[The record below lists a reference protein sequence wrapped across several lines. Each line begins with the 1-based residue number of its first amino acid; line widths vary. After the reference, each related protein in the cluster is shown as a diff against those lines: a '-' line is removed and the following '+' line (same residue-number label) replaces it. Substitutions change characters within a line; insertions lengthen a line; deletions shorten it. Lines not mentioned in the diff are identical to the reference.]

1 MGLGRH
7 HLRRQAVINGAEF
20 RYGGGFENYPGGS
33 QQSSNVLNFLG
44 ALNGSGGTPV
54 FVTNNTFDFNQDA
67 PMAITPDG
75 LLAGDPQ
82 RPLQSGHPFFRGN
95 VLVNNDINGL
105 AVLALVPTLSETGY
119 RPGGPVEQVYIPNSK
134 GYTLDV
140 NSVWDTTDMAYVV
153 RGSIILAG
161 RNDFGTN
168 QRPFPSSTTYGQ
180 ALTPAINL
188 TIESALPGTVLA
200 NGQVIA
206 KPGESAIVKFLTD
219 PLNPGLVPPGD
230 NVNGST
236 GNTSAVDAG
245 AGFIVGVDN
254 GIDPPVAPELG
265 SGMDSVIRFV
275 GIAAN
280 ETTGQARVPVIL
292 TSLLDN
298 SVPLTVRGVDQSQTY
313 GNPARYAAVLNNRT
327 TPAPGDGGLIY
338 FGGASLMSYNF
349 NDPRGGNIIYNT
361 DIRYMTRVEVQGGG
375 IPDVFNTNPGTG
387 TGEDTTYD
395 WSATSSDS
403 PREQLLGTF
412 SPLNQNNSARAMS
425 IIDSNFSNMSSAG
438 VLAHPGP
445 ANGQARNVG
454 TTLGSGTTAVLPGQ
468 VFRTTLAGEPVDL
481 YLYGDTF
488 SNMPVGVRMN
498 SDIGNDN
505 TAENN
510 YTLTLLNSTFYNVA
524 AALHTTAP
532 NWNGNGDAPFFQTM
546 NVGNGYSNVEWI
558 AMNNIFDGSTT
569 AIQFDGQQ
577 YGSTSQ
583 YNLFYNNTTNVDNN
597 EGGRLSSTAAP

>member
-1 MGLGRH
+1 MNHNVGPLDPGFQAPAVGNTSILFTSLYDDTATTFHINADGSKTTYVPAIDSGNGGSSEPQPGKGLWASVDIISGAK
-7 HLRRQAVINGAEF
+7 AVINGAEF

-44 ALNGSGGTPV
+44 AFNGSGGTPV

-119 RPGGPVEQVYIPNSK
+119 RPGGPVEQVFIPNSK

-168 QRPFPSSTTYGQ
+168 QRPLPSSTTYGQ

-236 GNTSAVDAG
+236 GNTRPWTQVPDSSSAWTTASTLLS
-245 AGFIVGVDN
+245 
-254 GIDPPVAPELG
+254 PP
-265 SGMDSVIRFV
+265 S
-275 GIAAN
+275 
-280 ETTGQARVPVIL
+280 
-292 TSLLDN
+292 
-298 SVPLTVRGVDQSQTY
+298 
-313 GNPARYAAVLNNRT
+313 
-327 TPAPGDGGLIY
+327 
-338 FGGASLMSYNF
+338 
-349 NDPRGGNIIYNT
+349 
-361 DIRYMTRVEVQGGG
+361 
-375 IPDVFNTNPGTG
+375 
-387 TGEDTTYD
+387 
-395 WSATSSDS
+395 W
-403 PREQLLGTF
+403 
-412 SPLNQNNSARAMS
+412 ARA
-425 IIDSNFSNMSSAG
+425 
-438 VLAHPGP
+438 
-445 ANGQARNVG
+445 
-454 TTLGSGTTAVLPGQ
+454 
-468 VFRTTLAGEPVDL
+468 
-481 YLYGDTF
+481 
-488 SNMPVGVRMN
+488 
-498 SDIGNDN
+498 
-505 TAENN
+505 
-510 YTLTLLNSTFYNVA
+510 
-524 AALHTTAP
+524 
-532 NWNGNGDAPFFQTM
+532 
-546 NVGNGYSNVEWI
+546 WI
-558 AMNNIFDGSTT
+558 ASSGSSGLRPTRPPGRGAFRSFSRRSWT
-569 AIQFDGQQ
+569 ARF
-577 YGSTSQ
+577 
-583 YNLFYNNTTNVDNN
+583 
-597 EGGRLSSTAAP
+597 P